1 MKVDII
7 KLIEEGKG
15 EKMDKEDILTFSEES
30 RAIRLYIDLH
40 PNVFVPS
47 LKVEYSV
54 YEILVITHIL
64 NLDIATDREKIAHKV
79 FDARME
85 AIFRRLER
93 NGLARRLEDKGEIAY
108 ELSDEGIAYLNRVAN
123 GEI

>member
-1 MKVDII
+1 
-7 KLIEEGKG
+7 
-15 EKMDKEDILTFSEES
+15 MDKEDILTFSEES

-93 NGLARRLEDKGEIAY
+93 NGLARRLEENGQIAY
-108 ELSDEGIAYLNRVAN
+108 ELNDEGSAYLNRVAN

>member
-15 EKMDKEDILTFSEES
+15 EKMDKEDILTFCEES

-40 PNVFVPS
+40 PDVFMPI
-47 LKVEYSV
+47 LRVEYSV
-54 YEILVITHIL
+54 YEIFVITHIL
-64 NLDIATDREKIAHKV
+64 NLDIARDTEKIAHKV

-93 NGLARRLEDKGEIAY
+93 NGLARRLEENGQIAY
-108 ELSDEGIAYLNRVAN
+108 ELNDEGSAYLNRVAN

>member
-7 KLIEEGKG
+7 KLIEDGKG
-15 EKMDKEDILTFSEES
+15 KKMDKEDILTFSEES

-40 PNVFVPS
+40 PDVFMPS
-47 LKVEYSV
+47 LRVEYSV
-54 YEILVITHIL
+54 YEIFVITHIL
-64 NLDIATDREKIAHKV
+64 NLDIAKDTEKIAHKV
-79 FDARME
+79 FDARIE

-93 NGLARRLEDKGEIAY
+93 DGLARRLEENEQIAY
-108 ELSDEGIAYLNRVAN
+108 ELNDEGSAYLNRVAN

>member
-15 EKMDKEDILTFSEES
+15 EKMDKEDILTFCEES

-40 PNVFVPS
+40 SDVFMPS
-47 LKVEYSV
+47 LRVEYSV
-54 YEILVITHIL
+54 YEIFVITHIL
-64 NLDIATDREKIAHKV
+64 NLDIATDREKISHKV

-93 NGLARRLEDKGEIAY
+93 NGLARRLEENGQIAY
-108 ELSDEGIAYLNRVAN
+108 EFNEEGSAYLNRVAN

>member
-7 KLIEEGKG
+7 KLIEWGKG
-15 EKMDKEDILTFSEES
+15 EKMDEEDILTFCEES

-40 PNVFVPS
+40 SDVFMPS
-47 LKVEYSV
+47 LRVEYSV
-54 YEILVITHIL
+54 YEIFVITHIL
-64 NLDIATDREKIAHKV
+64 NLDIAKDTEKIAHKV

-108 ELSDEGIAYLNRVAN
+108 ELNDEGSAYLNRVAN